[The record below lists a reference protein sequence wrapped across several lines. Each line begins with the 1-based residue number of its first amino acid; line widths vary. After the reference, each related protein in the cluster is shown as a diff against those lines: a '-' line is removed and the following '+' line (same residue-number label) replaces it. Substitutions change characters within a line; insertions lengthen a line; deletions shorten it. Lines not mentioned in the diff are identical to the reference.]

1 MEVYIGTDKTIKNKV
16 KGIFDNK
23 HDLINNNCY
32 IIPYKSVINLSNEY
46 SFKELPADSI
56 LYLFFQFIDNDFKNI
71 KIFSTLDEAENFR
84 NDKFSYGHILGMKK
98 DTIYESIMKCEYFSV
113 KELN

>member
-1 MEVYIGTDKTIKNKV
+1 MNLYIGTDKNIKNKV

-23 HDLINNNCY
+23 NDLINNNCY
-32 IIPYKSVINLSNEY
+32 IIPYKFNMNSSEKYNFNDIPNDSV
-46 SFKELPADSI
+46 
-56 LYLFFQFIDNDFKNI
+56 LYLFFQFIHNDFKNI
-71 KIFSTLDEAENFR
+71 KIFSTLDEAQKYR
-84 NDKFSYGHILGMKK
+84 DDKFSYGHILGMKK

>member
-1 MEVYIGTDKTIKNKV
+1 MNLYIGTDKTIKNKV

-23 HDLINNNCY
+23 HELINNNCY
-32 IIPYKSVINLSNEY
+32 IIPYKFNMETAQKYNFRDTLD
-46 SFKELPADSI
+46 DSI
-56 LYLFFQFIDNDFKNI
+56 LYLFFQFIDSDFKNI
-71 KIFSTLDEAENFR
+71 KIFSSLKDAQIYR
-84 NDKFSYGHILGMKK
+84 DDKFSYGHILGMKK